1 MEVTVI
7 ISDVQKRALEHV
19 MFDIQD
25 WLQNAIDVR
34 SESAIEELLK
44 VETERLIND
53 PNVSSI
59 PANRDEIILNSPVET
74 AKARTLRIQAE
85 YAAGCNVCENTPVQN
100 ISPEIDAIFNE
111 ALGRQL

>member
-1 MEVTVI
+1 MEITVI
-7 ISDVQKRALEHV
+7 INDVQKRALEHT
-19 MFDIQD
+19 MYDIQD

-53 PNVSSI
+53 PYIQSI
-59 PANRDEIILNSPVET
+59 PANKNEIILNSPIET
-74 AKARTLRIQAE
+74 AKARTIRVEKE
-85 YAAGCNVCENTPVQN
+85 YAAGCNVCDNTPVQN

-111 ALGRQL
+111 ALGRTV